1 MMGWLR
7 TRTIRSYTKKAV
19 RYLLAELDKAMKENP
34 TLSYRDALKKI
45 GTPISWNWNGK
56 ATTDLG
62 WYEDDERLFYTVV
75 FFLTRQGLLEELNIV
90 ISLEEEAILI
100 AEATINEIIKRE
112 KREVLKDQR
121 MKERKKG

>member
-1 MMGWLR
+1 MGWLR